1 MNYGAGARYEEAS
14 TEQATDHVINL
25 VNEHCQDVELSRP
38 VLTVPPADDT
48 RISTDETD
56 EIDYNSS
63 RMILLD

>member
-14 TEQATDHVINL
+14 TEQATGHVINL
-25 VNEHCQDVELSRP
+25 VNEHFQDVELSRP

-56 EIDYNSS
+56 EIDYNST

>member
-25 VNEHCQDVELSRP
+25 VEHCQDVELSRP

-56 EIDYNSS
+56 EIDYNST